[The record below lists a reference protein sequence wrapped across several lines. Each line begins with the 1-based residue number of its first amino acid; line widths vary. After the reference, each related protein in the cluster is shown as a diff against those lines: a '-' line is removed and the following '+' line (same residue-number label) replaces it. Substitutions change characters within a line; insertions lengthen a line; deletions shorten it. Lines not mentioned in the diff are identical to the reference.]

1 MGLLPKSMSKAAG
14 DRDDVLRTIAGMDAR
29 DRAVAERIHAIVTE
43 VAPDLTPRLMY
54 GQPGYYRDGTVVCF
68 FRSGAADKAR
78 YSTLGFD
85 EGARFEDEDSGF
97 WPTSF
102 ALTRLTPQ
110 AEDEIRALV
119 RRAAG

>member
-14 DRDDVLRTIAGMDAR
+14 DRDDVLKKIAGMDPQ
-29 DRAVAERIHAIVTE
+29 DRAIAERIHAIVTE
-43 VAPDLTPRLMY
+43 TAPDLVPRLMY
-54 GQPGYYRDGTVVCF
+54 GQPGYYRDGQAVCF

-85 EGARFEDEDSGF
+85 EGARFDDEDGGF

-102 ALTRLTPQ
+102 AVTKMTPRT
-110 AEDEIRALV
+110 EDEIRALL
-119 RRAAG
+119 RRAVG